1 MRGPSAPKA
10 PDPYQTA
17 GAQTGQSI
25 GTAIANQTLGMVNQV
40 TPDGS
45 LTYNQTGVKQW
56 TDPASGKVYDLPQY
70 TATQTLSP
78 AQQRLQ
84 GLQTQGATNLAQ
96 LGADQSARLGS
107 ILSKPMSTAG
117 APNVR
122 APQLGRVGSGPDMQ
136 TVGAG
141 PRLATS
147 YNGDFSA
154 DRKRVEDAI
163 IARASPQMEADR
175 RALESRLANQG
186 IQIGSEAYDR
196 AMQNQSQA
204 VNDFRLG
211 AILSGGQEQSRMV
224 GLERDRAIFGNDAR
238 QQMFANNITG
248 AGFNNAANQQEFA
261 NRMAAQGFNNQAAQ
275 QGFGNQQ
282 AMRNA
287 YLSEAYAARNQ
298 PINEIGALL
307 GTGQVQSPNFVNTP
321 TAQMPTTD
329 LAGLINSGY
338 QNKLGA
344 WQQQNQQ
351 RQSTMGGLFGLGS
364 SLIMGL

>member
-10 PDPYQTA
+10 PDPYATA

-40 TPDGS
+40 TPNGS

-56 TDPASGKVYDLPQY
+56 TDPASGKIYDLPQY

-78 AQQRLQ
+78 EQQRLQ
-84 GLQTQGATNLAQ
+84 GFQTQGATNLAQ
-96 LGADQSARLGS
+96 LGADQSKRLGS

-117 APNVR
+117 APNVT
-122 APQLGRVGSGPDMQ
+122 APEFGFMGPGERKGRLGSGPQLQ
-136 TVGAG
+136 TG
-141 PRLATS
+141 

-163 IARASPQMEADR
+163 IARANPQMEADR

-186 IQIGSEAYDR
+186 IQIGTEAYDR

-224 GLERDRAIFGNDAR
+224 GLERDRAIFGNDAQ
-238 QQMFANNITG
+238 QQMFNNRATRI
-248 AGFNNAANQQEFA
+248 GFNNDVRQSEFA
-261 NRMAAQGFNNQAAQ
+261 NSMAARGFNNQARQ
-275 QGFGNQQ
+275 QDFGNQQ
-282 AMRNA
+282 AMRNS

-307 GTGQVQSPNFVNTP
+307 GTGQVQTPNFVNTP

-338 QNKLGA
+338 QNKLSA

>member
-1 MRGPSAPKA
+1 MRGQSAPKP

-40 TPDGS
+40 TPNGS

-78 AQQRLQ
+78 EQQRLQ

-96 LGADQSARLGS
+96 LGADQSKRLGS

-117 APNVR
+117 APGVS
-122 APQLGRVGSGPDMQ
+122 APTYRDIGSGPRAERI
-136 TVGAG
+136 GAV
-141 PRLATS
+141 PKLATS

-163 IARASPQMEADR
+163 IARANPQMEADR

-186 IQIGSEAYDR
+186 IQIGTEAYDR

-224 GLERDRAIFGNDAR
+224 GLERDRAIFGNDAL
-238 QQMFANNITG
+238 QQQFDNNLTR
-248 AGFNNAANQQEFA
+248 AGFNNAAGQQEYD
-261 NRMAAQGFNNQAAQ
+261 NRFRATTFNNNNETQR
-275 QGFGNQQ
+275 F
-282 AMRNA
+282 NA
-287 YLSEAYAARNQ
+287 DQMLRDKYLAEAYAARNQ

-351 RQSTMGGLFGLGS
+351 RQGTMGGLFGLGS